1 MNVCVL
7 CILLFFGECL
17 GLQNIV
23 GGLDEM
29 IPFRDVKLERSR

>member
-1 MNVCVL
+1 MFVFCVF
-7 CILLFFGECL
+7 CYFFEECL
-17 GLQNIV
+17 GSQKIV